1 MSSVLLH
8 ADAIL
13 RARPVPL
20 RAAPSAR
27 GLGDLILLVLIFGLF
42 YGAVMGSFGGI
53 FGERA
58 LQVLYS
64 ALKVPILL
72 LVTFLISLPSFFVI
86 NTLFG
91 LRQDFTQATG
101 ALISAQ
107 AGLTIILASMAP
119 MTALWYASTANYHTA
134 VVFNGVMFAVASLGA
149 QTILRRLYR
158 PLIARNARHRA
169 LLRMWVVIY
178 TFVAVQMAWVL
189 RPFVGDP
196 DSPTRFFRPEAW
208 GNAWEV
214 IARLVWDVIVR

>member
-1 MSSVLLH
+1 MSTVLLQ

-13 RARPVPL
+13 RARPTPL
-20 RAAPSAR
+20 RGPWSAR
-27 GLGDLILLVLIFGLF
+27 SLGDLVVLVLVFGLF

-53 FGERA
+53 FDDRA

-64 ALKVPILL
+64 ALKVPMLL
-72 LVTFLISLPSFFVI
+72 LITFLISLPSFFVL
-86 NTLFG
+86 NTLLG
-91 LRQDFTQATG
+91 LRQDFAQATG

-107 AGLTIILASMAP
+107 AGLTIILASLAP
-119 MTALWYASTANYHTA
+119 MTALWYASTPNYHTA
-134 VVFNGVMFAVASLGA
+134 VVFNGIMFAIASIGA

-169 LLRMWVVIY
+169 LLRMWLIIY

-196 DSPTRFFRPEAW
+196 GSPTRFFRAEAW

-214 IARLVWDVIVR
+214 IARLLWDVIR

>member
-1 MSSVLLH
+1 MSTVFFQ

-13 RARPVPL
+13 RARPAPL
-20 RAAPSAR
+20 RGAWSTR
-27 GLGDLILLVLIFGLF
+27 TLGDLILLVLIFGLF

-64 ALKVPILL
+64 ALKVPMLL

-86 NTLFG
+86 NTLMG
-91 LRQDFTQATG
+91 LRQDFAQATG

-119 MTALWYASTANYHTA
+119 ITGLWYASTPDYHSA
-134 VVFNGVMFAVASLGA
+134 VVFNGLMFAVASLGA
-149 QTILRRLYR
+149 QTILRRLYK
-158 PLIARNARHRA
+158 PLISRNARHRA
-169 LLRMWVVIY
+169 LLRMWMVIY

-196 DSPTRFFRPEAW
+196 DSPTSFFRPEAW

-214 IARLVWDVIVR
+214 IGRLLWDVVAG

>member
-1 MSSVLLH
+1 MSTVLLQ

-13 RARPVPL
+13 RARP
-20 RAAPSAR
+20 APRRGAWSAR
-27 GLGDLILLVLIFGLF
+27 SLGDLVMLVLVFGLF

-53 FGERA
+53 FGDRA
-58 LQVLYS
+58 RQVLYS

-72 LVTFLISLPSFFVI
+72 LVTFLLSLPSFFVI
-86 NTLFG
+86 NTLMG
-91 LRQDFTQATG
+91 LRQDFAQATG

-107 AGLTIILASMAP
+107 AGLTIILASLAP
-119 MTALWYASTANYHTA
+119 MTALWYASTPNYHTA
-134 VVFNGVMFAVASLGA
+134 VVFNGIMFAVASVGA

-158 PLIARNARHRA
+158 PLIARNVRHRV
-169 LLRMWVVIY
+169 LLRMWLIIY

-196 DSPTRFFRPEAW
+196 GSPTSFFRPEAW

-214 IARLVWDVIVR
+214 IGRLIWDVVF

>member
-1 MSSVLLH
+1 VSTVFLQ

-13 RARPVPL
+13 RARPTPL
-20 RAAPSAR
+20 RGAWSAR
-27 GLGDLILLVLIFGLF
+27 GLGDLVLLVLIFGLF

-53 FGERA
+53 VGERA

-64 ALKVPILL
+64 ALKVPMLL

-86 NTLFG
+86 NTLMG
-91 LRQDFTQATG
+91 LRQDFAQATG

-107 AGLTIILASMAP
+107 AGLTIILASLSP
-119 MTALWYASTANYHTA
+119 MTALWYASTPDYHSA

-158 PLIARNARHRA
+158 PLIARNSRHRT
-169 LLRMWVVIY
+169 LLRLWVIIY

-196 DSPTRFFRPEAW
+196 GSPTSFFRPEAW

-214 IARLVWDVIVR
+214 IGRLIWDVLF

>member
-1 MSSVLLH
+1 MSTVLLQ

-13 RARPVPL
+13 RARP
-20 RAAPSAR
+20 APRRGAWSAR
-27 GLGDLILLVLIFGLF
+27 SLGDLVMLVLVFGLF

-53 FGERA
+53 FGDRA
-58 LQVLYS
+58 RQVLYS

-72 LVTFLISLPSFFVI
+72 LVTFLLSLPSFFVI
-86 NTLFG
+86 NTLMG
-91 LRQDFTQATG
+91 LRQDFAQATG

-107 AGLTIILASMAP
+107 AGLTIILASLAP
-119 MTALWYASTANYHTA
+119 MTALWYASTPNYHTA
-134 VVFNGVMFAVASLGA
+134 VVFNGIMFAVASVGA

-158 PLIARNARHRA
+158 PLIARNARHRV
-169 LLRMWVVIY
+169 LLRMWLIIY

-196 DSPTRFFRPEAW
+196 GSPTSFFRPEAW

-214 IARLVWDVIVR
+214 IGRLIWDVVF

>member
-1 MSSVLLH
+1 MSTVLLQ

-13 RARPVPL
+13 RARPTPL
-20 RAAPSAR
+20 RGAWSVR

-53 FGERA
+53 TGERA

-64 ALKVPILL
+64 ALKVPMLL

-86 NTLFG
+86 NTLMG
-91 LRQDFTQATG
+91 LRQDFAQATG

-107 AGLTIILASMAP
+107 AGLTIILASLSP
-119 MTALWYASTANYHTA
+119 MTALWYASTPDYHSA

-149 QTILRRLYR
+149 QTILRRLYK
-158 PLIARNARHRA
+158 PLIARNARHRT
-169 LLRMWVVIY
+169 LLRLWVIIY

-196 DSPTRFFRPEAW
+196 DSPTSFFRPEAW

-214 IARLVWDVIVR
+214 IGRLIWDVLF

>member
-1 MSSVLLH
+1 MSTILLQ

-13 RARPVPL
+13 RARPTPL
-20 RAAPSAR
+20 RGAWSAR
-27 GLGDLILLVLIFGLF
+27 SLGDLVAIVLVFGLF

-53 FGERA
+53 FGDRA

-64 ALKVPILL
+64 ALKVPMLL

-86 NTLFG
+86 NTLLG
-91 LRQDFTQATG
+91 LRQDFAQATG

-107 AGLTIILASMAP
+107 AGLTIILASLAP
-119 MTALWYASTANYHTA
+119 MTALWYASTPNYHTA
-134 VVFNGVMFAVASLGA
+134 VVFNGIMFAIASIGA

-169 LLRMWVVIY
+169 LLRMWLVIY

-196 DSPTRFFRPEAW
+196 DSPTRFFRREAW

-214 IARLVWDVIVR
+214 IARLLWDVIG

>member
-1 MSSVLLH
+1 MSTVLRQ

-13 RARPVPL
+13 RARPTPL
-20 RAAPSAR
+20 RGGWSAR
-27 GLGDLILLVLIFGLF
+27 SLGDLVALVLIFGLF
-42 YGAVMGSFGGI
+42 YGAVMGSFGGMV
-53 FGERA
+53 GERA

-64 ALKVPILL
+64 ALKVPMLL

-86 NTLFG
+86 NTLLG
-91 LRQDFTQATG
+91 LRQDFVPATG

-107 AGLTIILASMAP
+107 AGLTIILASLAP
-119 MTALWYASTANYHTA
+119 ITALWYASTPNYHTA
-134 VVFNGVMFAVASLGA
+134 VVFNGIMFGVASLGA

-158 PLIARNARHRA
+158 PLIARNARHRV
-169 LLRMWVVIY
+169 LLRMWLIIY

-196 DSPTRFFRPEAW
+196 ASPTRFVRDEAW

-214 IARLVWDVIVR
+214 IARLVWDVIF